1 MNSATIKK
9 NRERLLDFYSNIT
22 YHQVLEHFNTD
33 IEHLG
38 QVLIKRR
45 NVAVLKSIFI
55 NNRTTTAPDSI
66 CWYCKHATNAYGQC
80 SWSAELKPR
89 SDWTEDSYE
98 KSENGIRV
106 KSCPGFEVGTEYS
119 LDRKTVEII
128 LADAFEDPEGF
139 ISRKYF
145 TKLDNDIF
153 LEWLDIYN
161 EFLDMAHLPPM
172 KARLKVLDDPDE
184 E

>member
-9 NRERLLDFYSNIT
+9 NREKLLDFYSNIT

-45 NVAVLKSIFI
+45 NIAVLKSIFI

-66 CWYCKHATNAYGQC
+66 CWYCKHATNAYGKC

-89 SDWTEDSYE
+89 EDWTEDSYAI
-98 KSENGIRV
+98 NNDGLRV
-106 KSCPGFEVGTEYS
+106 KNCQGFEVGTEFA
-119 LDRKTVEII
+119 LDRRTAEII
-128 LADAFEDPEGF
+128 LTDAFADQNGF
-139 ISRKYF
+139 ISRRYF
-145 TKLDNDIF
+145 ARLDKNDF
-153 LEWLDIYN
+153 AEWIEIYN
-161 EFLDMAHLPPM
+161 NCLVMANLPEISV
-172 KARLKVLDDPDE
+172 REVLSNESE